1 MDFATIVSIATSV
14 SPLVATVLLSIGV
27 TVMLLKKDIGNM
39 KKRIEYIEQ
48 MELSSRLAKIETD
61 IAWIRSMLT
70 EKFKK

>member
-27 TVMLLKKDIGNM
+27 TVLFLKKDIGNM
-39 KKRIEYIEQ
+39 KKRIEHIEQ

-61 IAWIRSMLT
+61 IAWIRSTL
-70 EKFKK
+70 EGKLK